1 MLFLLKWLFDNS
13 ILTLIS
19 KQVISLKRLL
29 KLFLA
34 ILLVLLSFQTLLAQ
48 IPFKLRSTLGA
59 SGSSKTLTSKGKQ
72 YYLAQSMGQS
82 SIIGLSQNTK
92 YLLRQ
97 GFIQPVNSSIT
108 IIPSEMLNATVY
120 PNPFS
125 ANITV
130 TLGEE
135 VSDNLQIILIDMNGE
150 ISYLK
155 TVVAAQ
161 EIKLNVESLAPSIY
175 ILMVHSTSKCFYSK
189 MIKL

>member
-1 MLFLLKWLFDNS
+1 VLFLLKWLFDNS
-13 ILTLIS
+13 ILTLKS
-19 KQVISLKRLL
+19 KQLISLKRLL

-82 SIIGLSQNTK
+82 SIIGLSQNTGF
-92 YLLRQ
+92 LLRQ
-97 GFIQPVNSSIT
+97 GFIQPLNSLIN
-108 IIPSEMLNATVY
+108 IIPSEMLHATVY

-130 TLGEE
+130 TFAEE
-135 VSDNLQIILIDMNGE
+135 VSGNLQITLIDTNGK
-150 ISYLK
+150 ISYFK
-155 TVVAAQ
+155 TVAAAN

-175 ILMVHSTSKCFYSK
+175 ILKVHSASKCFYSK